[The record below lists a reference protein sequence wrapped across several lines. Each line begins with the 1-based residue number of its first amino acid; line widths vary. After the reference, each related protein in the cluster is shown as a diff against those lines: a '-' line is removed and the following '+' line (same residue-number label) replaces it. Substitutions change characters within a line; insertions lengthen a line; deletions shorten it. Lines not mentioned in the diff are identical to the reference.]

1 VTLTGAASGPVRATF
16 TVIETRDM
24 TPPAPPT
31 VTSPKPGD
39 NLSTNQ
45 PVVAGKDGEPGATAT
60 VVDQGTGATLCTTVV
75 AADGTWSC
83 TVSQPLADGT
93 HDLSVTETDPAG
105 NVSQPTVV
113 PGVVIDTAAPNAP
126 VVTSPVDG
134 GQWNPVKNPTVEGT
148 AEPGSTVTVEDGQG
162 DQLCLATADADGE
175 FSCAIPPDKAATLPD
190 GDVEL
195 VVTATDPA
203 GNVSDETTVTITVD
217 TKNPSTPSIDTSDPD
232 EVTGTSDPDTTVTV
246 EDGDGNE
253 LCTATPD
260 ASGAWS
266 CAPSA
271 PLRPGDEVTVTATDP
286 AGNESSVTVRVPEV
300 TVSKAS
306 LAPGETQTAT
316 GRYFQPGETVSVVVR
331 PGSSVFATTTADASG
346 NVSLTWTIPPGTAP
360 GAYEVVLT
368 GSLSGPTKV
377 SFQVTKPM
385 PATGA
390 TATWTALKAAAA
402 AALFGAVLIGLAW
415 RRRRDDDI
423 EAARRKA

>member
-45 PVVAGKDGEPGATAT
+45 PVVAGKDGEPGATVT
-60 VVDQGTGATLCTTVV
+60 VVDQGTGSTLCTTVV

-113 PGVVIDTAAPNAP
+113 PGVVIDTAAPNPP

-162 DQLCLATADADGE
+162 DRLCLAAADADGE

-203 GNVSDETTVTITVD
+203 GNVSDETVVTITVD

-246 EDGDGNE
+246 EDGDGQE
-253 LCTATPD
+253 LCSSTAD
-260 ASGAWS
+260 ADGKWS
-266 CAPSA
+266 CQPSA

-286 AGNESSVTVRVPEV
+286 AGNEASVTVRVPEV
-300 TVSKAS
+300 TVSKTA
-306 LAPGETQTAT
+306 LAPGESQTAT
-316 GRYFQPGETVSVVVR
+316 GRYFQPGETVSVVVK
-331 PGSSVFATTTADASG
+331 PGSSVSATATADASG
-346 NVSLTWTIPPGTAP
+346 NVSLTWTIPADTAP
-360 GAYEVVLT
+360 GTYQVVLT
-368 GSLSGPTKV
+368 GSLSGPCKV

-390 TATWTALKAAAA
+390 QATWTVLRAAAV

-415 RRRRDDDI
+415 RRRHDEDI